1 MAVFQ
6 GLHRAGNTIVLITH
20 EPGVAR
26 HARRVIHIKDG
37 VIALD
42 GVPADPADAARAG
55 SER

>member
-20 EPGVAR
+20 EPDVAR

-37 VIALD
+37 AVALD
-42 GVPADPADAARAG
+42 GAPADPARAG